1 MIEKHFGKNNPA
13 SVVFD
18 PIPSYSGDWFFTI
31 DNLKRNVNSVNL
43 WDDFYRKTYQE
54 PLEKIFK
61 TSSVLDFKVGMINKP
76 NANNIGRCLQYNKM
90 DFFVELI
97 NLLNQNIDNYGLD
110 ENERKNRIDALINHI
125 KDTNENLNI
134 YFSEAFKEKMKKLKD
149 VIDKEFNSDYFEV
162 AMQDYAPFKS
172 KISFTDY
179 IKSLYEMAS
188 IYQMGLLRLGD
199 FFDRNIDFNEL
210 YSLFEPDIF
219 YLLFAKIIFETNIE
233 SEKNDNKLQNNYRYL
248 GYYKAVL
255 SEVIKEDNNYNRKIV
270 FYLND
275 GSEIRYSVWEFINDY
290 ELLKE
295 RHPEI
300 KDIKLPKLD
309 ESDKDK
315 YKDIKLMDKLSML
328 HSGDVKVN
336 WNFLNQDESIK
347 KGNANTDLIHQVN
360 MRINILENSGFIGKP
375 LKGLNTFMGY
385 YAFIYPNGLVIIEK
399 FWEDIEGINPS
410 LNSGTYII
418 CIDDFIELSKKS
430 GISIV
435 EYMKTLTNVK
445 RIFHTSI
452 NNWQRNLYD
461 TINGKYR
468 LEDAINFINS
478 MQTDEVKYDK

>member
-61 TSSVLDFKVGMINKP
+61 TSSVLDLKAGMINKP

-233 SEKNDNKLQNNYRYL
+233 SEKSDNKLQNNYRYL

-315 YKDIKLMDKLSML
+315 YKDIKLMDKLSKL
-328 HSGDVKVN
+328 HSDDVKVN
-336 WNFLNQDESIK
+336 WNFLTQDESIK

-399 FWEDIEGINPS
+399 FWEDIEGMNPS

-418 CIDDFIELSKKS
+418 SVDDFIELSKKS

-461 TINGKYR
+461 AINGKYR

-478 MQTDEVKYDK
+478 MQTDEVKHDK